1 MSSNPAIE
9 NMKMYLKIINDKNI
23 EIEKLK
29 LIIKELQDEKE
40 K

>member
-23 EIEKLK
+23 EIERLK